1 MSSTVSLGA
10 FLNLSLGALS
20 GVKEAQKSLSRMF
33 GAAADT
39 GTTQGIEGA
48 ARALQPSMRKLYA
61 SGMREPA
68 KALRKEYEKI
78 GQKAATITREM
89 VETQRAIRA
98 ATDAQVKAE
107 LKDKQERLKQRLGM
121 ERNAQKKLLEA
132 GDKAAKERM
141 DLIEAHEER
150 MRKSRTESA
159 TEAGESFKNVMEK
172 TLSGGFDPS
181 SMMEGLAKALS
192 GGLTAR
198 AGATAAAGGATAGAE
213 VAGLTAAAGSIAAV
227 AAPIAAIV
235 ALMAAAYG
243 QQKEMNKALM
253 SNVSAA
259 DMGTKSGDRLND
271 TLSNLRQTSTD
282 LAYEFRMTKEEVM
295 GTITAM
301 NEAGMTVQE
310 FRGFVTEASDDMDAY
325 GQVARLAVVASRGL
339 GVSTSEVADFTN
351 KMYRDMGAN
360 LNDIQGAFGMI
371 YDEAGKAGMS
381 TKDFFATINET
392 SAGMALY
399 NFRLGD
405 TVGLMTDMV
414 KILGEDLAKTSIK
427 MEGTFKGMGMQDRI
441 KNTMLSGGKF
451 GKVVQADA
459 KSQAKVFNDML
470 KANKITGIGA
480 QDVGTLGKMGAKE
493 FRKMLAGIGGEN
505 AGDVEAAKRKLVSLR
520 EVSQGAKGGT
530 MNIANALG
538 GLSKSGELAAQ
549 LSQGFGMIGKPLSEA
564 TAFDKMVLQ
573 ETTGMGAEQ
582 IDILSRLDMGL
593 RAEYEQMVR
602 DARDGKAGVN
612 TEVLGQ
618 TFEEALASGLLSQGE
633 AQAEA
638 DKASY
643 LQMEQAARASYKA
656 TTGIGQTLSNIIAGL
671 LERIAQGIDWML
683 KIFGDSSMFD
693 ADAGAIKER
702 SASFERQGKARE
714 ELGAIGENLAVLTAK
729 KQFVK
734 TEEEKAAVQKEID
747 ALTERKRAK
756 EAEVE
761 GESDVQSRLG
771 AGKAA
776 TAGEARSQA
785 LAEKHKATVG
795 NLTPDQL
802 RAAGLGDLVEKAQRT
817 SGGAGGGGRAAAAG
831 VSMAGLDLPKEFV
844 SLNSLTAE
852 QAKTLDDMLT
862 KQEAADLE
870 QKIRDTK
877 LTDVNSE
884 GFKSLETVI
893 KEMTANAA
901 QTTLGNMLGKKG
913 QSIIEQANIKGTNPY
928 SALYSMLKEDGEVSE
943 GEKMLLA
950 QAGFQA
956 TTSSP
961 KNDFIYSGNG
971 RTGNITPINSLDSFY
986 GAKPGG
992 PVDRGSRGGGN
1003 ATFNIYGDEARI
1015 YAVVKKVM
1023 TEIGFK
1029 NMKSYSP

>member
-20 GVKEAQKSLSRMF
+20 GVKEAQKTLSKMF
-33 GAAADT
+33 GAAADD
-39 GTTQGIEGA
+39 GTTRGIEGA
-48 ARALQPSMRKLYA
+48 AKALQPSMRKLYA

-68 KALRKEYEKI
+68 KALRKEYDKI
-78 GQKAATITREM
+78 GQKAAAITREM
-89 VETQRAIRA
+89 VDTQRQLRA
-98 ATDAQVKAE
+98 ATDAQVRAE
-107 LKDKQERLKQRLGM
+107 LKDKQERLKQRLGL
-121 ERNAQKKLLEA
+121 ERSAQKKLLEA
-132 GDKAAKERM
+132 GDKAARERM

-172 TLSGGFDPS
+172 ALSGGFDPS
-181 SMMEGLAKALS
+181 SMMEGLAKAMA
-192 GGLTAR
+192 GGLSAR
-198 AGATAAAGGATAGAE
+198 AGAAAAAGGATAGAE

-235 ALMAAAYG
+235 ALMSAAYG

-253 SNVSAA
+253 ANVSAA
-259 DMGTKSGDRLND
+259 DMGTKSGDQLND

-282 LAYEFRMTKEEVM
+282 LAYEFRMAKEDVI

-310 FRGFVTEASDDMDAY
+310 FRGFVTGASDDLDAY

-381 TKDFFATINET
+381 TKDFFSTINET

-427 MEGTFKGMGMQDRI
+427 MDGTFKGMGMQDRI

-459 KSQAKVFNDML
+459 KAQAKSFAAMVKDN
-470 KANKITGIGA
+470 NITGVKTT
-480 QDVGTLGKMGAKE
+480 DVGTLGRMGAKE
-493 FRKMLAGIGGEN
+493 FRQMLAGIGGED
-505 AGDVEAAKRKLVSLR
+505 AGDVAAAKRQLVSLR
-520 EVSQGAKGGT
+520 EISQGARGGT
-530 MNIANALG
+530 MNTANALG

-593 RAEYEQMVR
+593 RSEFEALQRSAKKGDEILSV
-602 DARDGKAGVN
+602 
-612 TEVLGQ
+612 
-618 TFEEALASGLLSQGE
+618 TFEEALAGGLLAQGE

-656 TTGIGQTLSNIIAGL
+656 TTGIGQTLSNTIAGL

-683 KIFGDSSMFD
+683 KIMGEDES
-693 ADAGAIKER
+693 GAIAER
-702 SASFERQGKARE
+702 ASSIERGTAARE
-714 ELGAIGENLAVLTAK
+714 ELGKIGEEMAVLTAK

-747 ALTERKRAK
+747 ALTAKKTAAERIISS
-756 EAEVE
+756 EE
-761 GESDVQSRLG
+761 DIQQRLG
-771 AGKAA
+771 AGKAV
-776 TAGEARSQA
+776 TADEARGQA
-785 LAEKHKATVG
+785 LAEKHRESMKS
-795 NLTPDQL
+795 LTPEQL
-802 RAAGLGDLVEKAQRT
+802 KAAGLESLVGKSSTKR
-817 SGGAGGGGRAAAAG
+817 SVGGAGEKAAAAG
-831 VSMAGLDLPKEFV
+831 AAAAGLDLPKEIV
-844 SLNSLTAE
+844 TLNSLTEE
-852 QAKTLDDMLT
+852 QAQILDDMLT

-870 QKIRDTK
+870 QKIRDTTLVDK
-877 LTDVNSE
+877 TSE
-884 GFKSLETVI
+884 GFKDLETVI
-893 KEMTANAA
+893 KEMATNAA
-901 QTTLGNMLGKKG
+901 QTTLGNMLGKRG

-928 SALYSMLKEDGEVSE
+928 SALYSMLEQTDGGITE

-961 KNDFIYSGNG
+961 ANDFIYQGNG
-971 RTGNITPINSLDSFY
+971 RSGNITPINSLDSFY

-992 PVDRGSRGGGN
+992 PVDRGSRGGSVVVQING
-1003 ATFNIYGDEARI
+1003 GDEARV

-1023 TEIGFK
+1023 VEAGFK
-1029 NMKSYSP
+1029 NMRSYSP